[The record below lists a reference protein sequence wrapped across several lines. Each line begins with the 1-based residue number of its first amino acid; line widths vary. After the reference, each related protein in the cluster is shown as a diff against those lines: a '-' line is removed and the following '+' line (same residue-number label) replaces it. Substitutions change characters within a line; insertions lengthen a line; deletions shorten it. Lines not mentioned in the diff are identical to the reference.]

1 MFGQLSF
8 VYWSGH
14 IFSVIV
20 TSGRLEVQ
28 ANRVCMS
35 DGRGTA
41 FTLGRGRGGLVVFD
55 SFIFSPFFCL
65 L

>member
-41 FTLGRGRGGLVVFD
+41 FTLWRGRGGGA
-55 SFIFSPFFCL
+55 SCL
-65 L
+65 